1 MVLVSVVSRGR
12 KNPHPTIIVK
22 YQQLGWLFE
31 GKTEGTR
38 SNNKTMFSF
47 WTLFHGKCNDGDIQA
62 AQFGPFDQLHNNKN
76 NNNNVNID
84 IYININIF
92 IFFIYTYIFNYLF
105 LFIPISSKK
114 NCYQQGPVIISEI
127 PKK

>member
-76 NNNNVNID
+76 NNNVNIY

-92 IFFIYTYIFNYLF
+92 IFFIYIYIFIYLF
-105 LFIPISSKK
+105 IFIPISSKK